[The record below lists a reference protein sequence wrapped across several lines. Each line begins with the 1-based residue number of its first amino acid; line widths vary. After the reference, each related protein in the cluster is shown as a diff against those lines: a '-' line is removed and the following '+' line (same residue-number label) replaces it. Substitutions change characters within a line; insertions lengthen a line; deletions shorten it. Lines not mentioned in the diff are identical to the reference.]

1 MPRFVRDH
9 FKSTHIVPL
18 GLLSALVLPLLL
30 GACLER
36 AQPSVADAPRPVQV
50 VRVHLA
56 PAADTHGYAGVI
68 QARRVADIGF
78 RTGGRI
84 IERAVDRGAH
94 VAAGQ
99 VLARLDPADLE
110 LSLRSA
116 AADLASAKAQ
126 EVQAVA
132 DAERSASL
140 LRRGDVAASVDDARQ
155 ALARTARQRVA
166 SAEAS
171 LQLARNR
178 LDYAVLRAPQD
189 GVVIATLADPGTVVA
204 EGAPVLRLADAGAF
218 EAEIA
223 LPESALPDLAAAQA
237 SVGFWARPDIRLAAR
252 LRELAPQA
260 DPQLRTYTARFS
272 IDDPPDWVALGMTA
286 TVTLSGNGGGLPVA
300 DLPAAALTD
309 RGDGPMVWTVDAQSG
324 RLSAHP
330 VKIQALHDTTARVSG
345 LEEGALVVSIGVQK
359 LDPALKVR
367 VADIRPAGV

>member
-9 FKSTHIVPL
+9 VKPTHIVPL

-330 VKIQALHDTTARVSG
+330 VKILALHDTTARVSG

>member
-286 TVTLSGNGGGLPVA
+286 TVTLSGSGGGLPVA

>member
-1 MPRFVRDH
+1 M
-9 FKSTHIVPL
+9 
-18 GLLSALVLPLLL
+18 
-30 GACLER
+30 
-36 AQPSVADAPRPVQV
+36 
-50 VRVHLA
+50 
-56 PAADTHGYAGVI
+56 
-68 QARRVADIGF
+68 
-78 RTGGRI
+78 
-84 IERAVDRGAH
+84 
-94 VAAGQ
+94 
-99 VLARLDPADLE
+99 
-110 LSLRSA
+110 
-116 AADLASAKAQ
+116 
-126 EVQAVA
+126 A

-286 TVTLSGNGGGLPVA
+286 TVTLSGSGGGLPVA

>member
-9 FKSTHIVPL
+9 FKPTHIVPL
-18 GLLSALVLPLLL
+18 GLLSALVLPMLL

-84 IERAVDRGAH
+84 VERAVDRGAR
-94 VAAGQ
+94 VVAGQ

-116 AADLASAKAQ
+116 AADLASAQAQ
-126 EVQAVA
+126 QVQAVA

-166 SAEAS
+166 SAEAA

-178 LDYAVLRAPQD
+178 VDYAVLRAPQD

-204 EGAPVLRLADAGAF
+204 EGAPVLRLAEAGAF

-237 SVGFWARPDIRLAAR
+237 RVGFWARPDIRLAAR